1 MLPTR
6 TNHTGIG
13 TIGRKNNSQSKHL
26 GNLNFDN
33 TYSRLPETFFQA
45 IAPKPVSNPRLI
57 RLNKGLAKELGMD
70 PCIVEER
77 DLDIFAGNAA
87 PSESQ
92 QIAMVYAGHQF
103 GNWVPRLGDGRA
115 VLIGE
120 VLDEKGKR
128 RDIQLKGSGPTMFSR
143 MGDGRATV
151 GPVIREYLVSEGMA
165 ALRIPTT
172 RSLAIVTTGELV
184 ARERMEPG
192 AVLTRVASSHIRVG
206 TFQYFYGQKD
216 EDAIRQLADYA
227 INRHY
232 PEALKDSN
240 PYLGFLRC
248 VVERTAELIS
258 SWMLVG
264 FIHGVMNT
272 DNSSIAG
279 ETIDYGPCAFM
290 DEFHAN
296 KVFSSI
302 DTLGRYAYNQQPSIG
317 LWNLSRFAETLLC
330 IIDHNKEQ
338 STAKARGILETYWPT
353 FEKNFHSGLC
363 QKIGV
368 EHNEENLSL
377 VFRLLDHMSE
387 TRADFTNTFRNL
399 PKLITAPDIF
409 NGETEEKL
417 RSHRAFLDWSIE
429 WKTKITEQKESLDT
443 TFRNMNKINPLFI
456 PRNHQIQRVID
467 FAIDAEDYQ
476 PLEEML
482 TAITDPFTENP
493 KLMHLAKQPKPDE
506 EIKQTF
512 CGT

>member
-1 MLPTR
+1 MLPER

-13 TIGRKNNSQSKHL
+13 TIERKNSGQPKHL
-26 GNLNFDN
+26 KNLNFDN
-33 TYSRLPETFFQA
+33 SYSRLPRSFFQV
-45 IAPKPVSNPRLI
+45 IAPKPVSDPRLI
-57 RLNKGLAKELGMD
+57 RLNNGLAKELGMD

-87 PSESQ
+87 PSKSK

-120 VLDEKGKR
+120 VLDENGKR
-128 RDIQLKGSGPTMFSR
+128 RDIQLKGSGPTLFSR

-172 RSLAIVTTGELV
+172 RSLAMVTTGELV

-232 PEALKDSN
+232 PKAVKDSN
-240 PYLGFLRC
+240 PYLGFLRG
-248 VVERTAELIS
+248 VVDRTAELIS

-272 DNSSIAG
+272 DNSSISG

-290 DEFHAN
+290 DDFYTN

-302 DTLGRYAYNQQPSIG
+302 DTLGRYAYDQQPSIG

-330 IIDHNKEQ
+330 IIDDNKEKA
-338 STAKARGILETYWPT
+338 TAKARGILETYWPT
-353 FEKNFHSGLC
+353 FEKHFHSGLC
-363 QKIGV
+363 QKIGL
-368 EHNEENLSL
+368 EHNEENLAL
-377 VFRLLDHMSE
+377 VFRLLDLMSE
-387 TRADFTNTFRNL
+387 KRTDFTNTFRNL

-409 NGETEEKL
+409 DAETEEKF
-417 RSHRAFLDWSIE
+417 RCHKAFSDWSIE
-429 WKTKITEQKESLDT
+429 WKTKITEQNGSLDT
-443 TFRNMNKINPLFI
+443 TFRNMNKVNPLFI
-456 PRNHQIQRVID
+456 PRNHQVQRVID
-467 FAIDAEDYQ
+467 FAIDEEDYQ

-482 TAITDPFTENP
+482 TAITDPFKENP
-493 KLMHLAKQPKPDE
+493 KLMHLAKQPKPEE